1 MAEGERQPEQTNYF
15 SSRYNVS
22 KPLRMFVENLCSPAI
37 LYLGFALTQI
47 VIDLF
52 RKMYNTA
59 IVKSAVAIVFTT
71 VLNMLC
77 SRGLTMISWFIVF
90 IPFVT
95 MTLVT
100 GILLYVFGLAP
111 FTGKLNYSQQHPA
124 NPPPSSPAVKRGAGP
139 QPPAKPLAPS
149 VPAKPLTPTQPA
161 TTPSSTPTETSAST
175 SGELALRASGI
186 GSRLGGITSGLSKG
200 LGNIVGGVGSGV
212 GQAVGG
218 LGQGIS
224 DVSGSLSDGTSSA
237 VEGVSHGIGSA
248 VGGVGRGIGSVVS
261 GLGSGLGSIGTG
273 LSVAFA

>member
-1 MAEGERQPEQTNYF
+1 MYLIA
-15 SSRYNVS
+15 
-22 KPLRMFVENLCSPAI
+22 KMFVENLCSPAV

-77 SRGLTMISWFIVF
+77 ARGLTMVSWFIVF

-111 FTGKLNYSQQHPA
+111 FTGKLSYSDQSPGRQMAP
-124 NPPPSSPAVKRGAGP
+124 NPAVDRGMGP
-139 QPPAKPLAPS
+139 QPHVVEQKPVTHEKPTPPAS
-149 VPAKPLTPTQPA
+149 
-161 TTPSSTPTETSAST
+161 TPSSTPTETSAVT
-175 SGELALRASGI
+175 SGEVAMKSAALR
-186 GSRLGGITSGLSKG
+186 SR
-200 LGNIVGGVGSGV
+200 VGGVAGGIGEGLQRTVGGIGSGV
-212 GQAVGG
+212 GEAVGG
-218 LGQGIS
+218 MGRGLSEIG
-224 DVSGSLSDGTSSA
+224 GSLG
-237 VEGVSHGIGSA
+237 EGATAA
-248 VGGVGRGIGSVVS
+248 VGGVGRGIGSTVGGVGQGIGS
-261 GLGSGLGSIGTG
+261 AVRGLGSGLGSIGTG

>member
-1 MAEGERQPEQTNYF
+1 MYLIA
-15 SSRYNVS
+15 
-22 KPLRMFVENLCSPAI
+22 KMFVENLCSPAV

-77 SRGLTMISWFIVF
+77 SRGLTMVSWFIVF

-111 FTGKLNYSQQHPA
+111 FTGKLNYSDQSPGRQMAP
-124 NPPPSSPAVKRGAGP
+124 NPAVDRGTGP
-139 QPPAKPLAPS
+139 QPPVAEQKPVMPE
-149 VPAKPLTPTQPA
+149 KLTPPA
-161 TTPSSTPTETSAST
+161 DTPSSTPTETNATT
-175 SGELALRASGI
+175 SGEIAMESAGLRSRVGDVAGGI
-186 GSRLGGITSGLSKG
+186 GEGLEKTVGGI
-200 LGNIVGGVGSGV
+200 GSGV
-212 GQAVGG
+212 GEAIGGMGKGLSEIGGSLGEGATAAVGG
-218 LGQGIS
+218 VSRGLG
-224 DVSGSLSDGTSSA
+224 D
-237 VEGVSHGIGSA
+237 A
-248 VGGVGRGIGSVVS
+248 VGGVGQGLGSVVS
-261 GLGSGLGSIGTG
+261 GLGSGIGSIGTG

>member
-1 MAEGERQPEQTNYF
+1 
-15 SSRYNVS
+15 
-22 KPLRMFVENLCSPAI
+22 MFVENLCSPAI

-59 IVKSAVAIVFTT
+59 IIKSAVAIVFTT

-77 SRGLTMISWFIVF
+77 TRGLTIISWFIVF

-111 FTGKLNYSQQHPA
+111 FTGKLSYSQQQGRQM
-124 NPPPSSPAVKRGAGP
+124 PPNPAVNRGAGP
-139 QPPAKPLAPS
+139 QPVSKFPIQGQPRPQQQKQTPAAETS
-149 VPAKPLTPTQPA
+149 
-161 TTPSSTPTETSAST
+161 SSTPTETSATT
-175 SGELALRASGI
+175 SGELAMRASGI
-186 GSRLGGITSGLSKG
+186 RARLGGIAGGIGSGIG
-200 LGNIVGGVGSGV
+200 DVVGGIGSGV
-212 GQAVGG
+212 GQAIGG
-218 LGQGIS
+218 IGHGLS

-237 VEGVSHGIGSA
+237 VSGVGRGLGTAI
-248 VGGVGRGIGSVVS
+248 GGVGQGIGSVVS
-261 GLGSGLGSIGTG
+261 GLGSGIGSIGTG

>member
-1 MAEGERQPEQTNYF
+1 
-15 SSRYNVS
+15 
-22 KPLRMFVENLCSPAI
+22 MFVENLCSPAV

-111 FTGKLNYSQQHPA
+111 FTGKLNYSDQTPGKQMAA
-124 NPPPSSPAVKRGAGP
+124 NPAVERGMGP
-139 QPPAKPLAPS
+139 QPPA
-149 VPAKPLTPTQPA
+149 VEQRPANPEKLTPPA
-161 TTPSSTPTETSAST
+161 TTPSSTPTETDATT
-175 SGELALRASGI
+175 SGEIAMESAGLRSRVGDVAGGIGKGLEKTAGGI
-186 GSRLGGITSGLSKG
+186 GSGVEEAVGGMGKGLSEIG
-200 LGNIVGGVGSGV
+200 SSLGEGATSAVGGV
-212 GQAVGG
+212 
-218 LGQGIS
+218 
-224 DVSGSLSDGTSSA
+224 T
-237 VEGVSHGIGSA
+237 HGIGSA
-248 VGGVGRGIGSVVS
+248 VGGVGQGIGSVVS
-261 GLGSGLGSIGTG
+261 GIGSGLGSIGTG
-273 LSVAFA
+273 LSVAFE